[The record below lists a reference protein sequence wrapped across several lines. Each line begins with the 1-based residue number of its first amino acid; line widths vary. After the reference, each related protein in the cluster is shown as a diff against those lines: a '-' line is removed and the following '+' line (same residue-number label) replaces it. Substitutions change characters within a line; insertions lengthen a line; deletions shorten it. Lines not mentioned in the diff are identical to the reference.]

1 MPMMRIRRVLQA
13 LLVCVVVVTELV
25 PAFSLGPTTIA
36 VVMSRDIAPYREAL
50 RGFELGISG
59 AKQQFRIVEYNVEAS
74 GHDPEGFLERIRAR
88 RPSLILTLGSA
99 ATNLVAASVKD
110 TPVVFSLVLPSSGT
124 ESLESLRA
132 AHPNMAGA
140 SMQIPIQIQ
149 FAKIREI
156 LPGAKR
162 VGVLYDPKISW
173 PQVEAAEKVAS
184 GMGLDLVALPVTS
197 EEGVVQR
204 MEEAEGRVD
213 LLWSVS
219 DSTVFT
225 PQGLRH
231 ILLSTL
237 RSRIP
242 FVGLSPSFVKAGAL
256 LALSCKYEDVGRQSG
271 EIALRILAGE
281 EPSRIPTAA
290 PREVSLSVNMNTAK
304 QISVVISEEIRR
316 RAEVFF

>member
-1 MPMMRIRRVLQA
+1 MMRKRHLLQA
-13 LLVCVVVVTELV
+13 LLVCIVVVTELV
-25 PAFSLGPTTIA
+25 PAFSLGPVTIA
-36 VVMSRDIAPYREAL
+36 VVLSRDIAPYREAL
-50 RGFELGISG
+50 KGFELGIHNASR
-59 AKQQFRIVEYNVEAS
+59 QYRLVEFNVEAA
-74 GHDPEGFLERIRAR
+74 GPDPDSFVDRIRAR
-88 RPSLILTLGSA
+88 RPALILTLGSA
-99 ATNLVAASVKD
+99 ATNLVAGSVRD
-110 TPVVFSLVLPSSGT
+110 VPVVFSLILPSTGTDSIQELRSGH
-124 ESLESLRA
+124 E
-132 AHPNMAGA
+132 NVAGA
-140 SMQIPIQIQ
+140 SMQIPVETQ

-162 VGVLYDPKISW
+162 IGVLYDPKNSW
-173 PQVEAAEKVAS
+173 PQVEAAEKAAAA
-184 GMGLDLVALPVTS
+184 MGLELVALPVTS
-197 EEGVVQR
+197 EDGVVQR
-204 MEEAEGRVD
+204 MEEVGGRVD

-256 LALSCKYEDVGRQSG
+256 LALSCSYEDVGRQSG
-271 EIALRILAGE
+271 EIALRILGGE
-281 EPSRIPTAA
+281 DPARVPTAV

-304 QISVVISEEIRR
+304 QIAVAISDEIRR